1 MSREQI
7 RQAFKSAVATIYSG
21 AVHTSRVTDNRD
33 SQEWVNIYL
42 EEVVTGRNFSGV
54 QSEAELAI
62 KFSKQNATDSQ
73 LDAVASQIEA
83 AILSNEG
90 ISTLVRN
97 PLLQRIEYSTE
108 EGEVPAIALIYKLI
122 F

>member
-7 RQAFKSAVATIYSG
+7 RQAFKSAVTTIYSG
-21 AVHTSRVTDNRD
+21 AVYTSRVTDNRG

-42 EEVVTGRNFSGV
+42 EEVVVGHNFSGV

-108 EGEVPAIALIYKLI
+108 EGEVPTITLIYKLI